1 MSKVFFG
8 AILSQASHQIRSMSV
23 NISRAQNNF
32 LTEKH
37 IDLALQELEKT
48 QKLLQQA
55 KESYTN
61 MKKDKSAISTLSLK

>member
-8 AILSQASHQIRSMSV
+8 AILSQASHQIRCMSV

-32 LTEKH
+32 LTEKY
-37 IDLALQELEKT
+37 IDLALQELKET
-48 QKLLQQA
+48 QKLLEQA